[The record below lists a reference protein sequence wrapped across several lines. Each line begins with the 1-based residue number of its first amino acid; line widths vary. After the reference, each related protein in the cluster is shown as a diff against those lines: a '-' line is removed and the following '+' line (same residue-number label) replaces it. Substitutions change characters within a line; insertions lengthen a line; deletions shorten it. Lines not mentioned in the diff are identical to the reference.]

1 MLLDLEDQEVFDLL
15 LALGKIAKGGRLSKE
30 TRLLARR
37 SAEGIQKA
45 SEELR
50 ALRALGA
57 PYRAPTST
65 SLPGPGEPRHTPRAP
80 TNPRTFFV
88 WSLAL
93 SLILL
98 DVVLYAL
105 LS

>member
-37 SAEGIQKA
+37 SAEGIQRA

-57 PYRAPTST
+57 PYRAPPEPIVST
-65 SLPGPGEPRHTPRAP
+65 VNHEAPRA
-80 TNPRTFFV
+80 RRAV
-88 WSLAL
+88 WGWLLA
-93 SLILL
+93 LILL
-98 DVVLYAL
+98 DL
-105 LS
+105 LLWATLRG